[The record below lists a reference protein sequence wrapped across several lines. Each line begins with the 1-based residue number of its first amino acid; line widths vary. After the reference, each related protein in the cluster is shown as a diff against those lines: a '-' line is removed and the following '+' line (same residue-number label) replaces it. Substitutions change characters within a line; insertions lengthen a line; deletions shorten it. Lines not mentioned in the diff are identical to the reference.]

1 MNYPQIDRLVSNIS
15 EGIKSEAMEGGARPP
30 TFFGRGGGGTGV
42 FQVCP
47 SGSQEIKLHYS
58 LKRHQ
63 TLILGIHI
71 KSASLQKKK
80 KQIQKL

>member
-1 MNYPQIDRLVSNIS
+1 MNYPQIDRLVLNIS
-15 EGIKSEAMEGGARPP
+15 DWIKSEAMEGGARPQL
-30 TFFGRGGGGTGV
+30 FRGGGTGV

-63 TLILGIHI
+63 IFILGIQI

-80 KQIQKL
+80 HLQKL